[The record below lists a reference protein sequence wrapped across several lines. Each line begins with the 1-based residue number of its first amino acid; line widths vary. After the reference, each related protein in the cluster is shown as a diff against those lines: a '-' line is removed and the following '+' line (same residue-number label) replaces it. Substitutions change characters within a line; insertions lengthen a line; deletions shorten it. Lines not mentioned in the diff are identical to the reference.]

1 MPFILKDKEQKI
13 ALQNYLEDNG
23 VETRP
28 LCSGNLLRQ
37 PFLKDYSLNIENPK
51 VDYLHFHGF
60 FIGNNH
66 LISESDI
73 NQLEILL
80 DNFFQ

>member
-1 MPFILKDKEQKI
+1 MKKE
-13 ALQNYLEDNG
+13 LQNYLEDNG

-37 PFLKDYSLNIENPK
+37 PFLKDYSLKLNRNPK

-66 LISESDI
+66 LITNQDVDRLESL
-73 NQLEILL
+73 LE
-80 DNFFQ
+80 NFLS

>member
-1 MPFILKDKEQKI
+1 MAGIS

>member
-1 MPFILKDKEQKI
+1 MKKD
-13 ALQNYLEDNG
+13 LQEYLESNG

-37 PFLKDYSLNIENPK
+37 PFLKDYNLGIDNPR
-51 VDYLHFHGF
+51 VDYLHFNGF

-66 LISESDI
+66 LITNDDI
-73 NQLEILL
+73 EKLEEILDDYFSIL
-80 DNFFQ
+80 